1 MMTDEEFLNGK
12 GKPLTNEH
20 GVVYYRH
27 GRKLV
32 VDGHAWDNS
41 QLNRLFDLYGVSGPH
56 KLTPA
61 QVAQFAKIEAFT
73 R

>member
-1 MMTDEEFLNGK
+1 MTDHEFLNGK
-12 GKPLTNEH
+12 GKTLTNEF
-20 GVVYYRH
+20 GLEYYRH

-32 VDGHAWDNS
+32 VGGHAWDND
-41 QLNRLFDLYGVSGPH
+41 QLNRMFDLYGVSGPH

-61 QVAQFAKIEAFT
+61 QAEQFAKIEAFT